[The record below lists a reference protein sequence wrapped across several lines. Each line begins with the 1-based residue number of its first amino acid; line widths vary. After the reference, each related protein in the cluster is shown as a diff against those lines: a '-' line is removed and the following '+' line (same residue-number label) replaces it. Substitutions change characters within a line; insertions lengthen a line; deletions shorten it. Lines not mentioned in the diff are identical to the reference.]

1 MGEVIWSFSSSSEN
15 GLNDVRLVMS
25 SVVLV
30 LLLGLSWGLP
40 SGPVTGEET
49 WGFSMM
55 MAGIKRRADER
66 SYERI
71 GAEATCASDLRMSL
85 SLFFLTSPSTKPA
98 FSGHFS
104 CHSAASAQHLPEDAQ
119 NTFVFP
125 LHWVFRSMVHHL
137 LLARSHSRLCSTSP
151 QHHARLTAYPSSNH
165 L

>member
-1 MGEVIWSFSSSSEN
+1 
-15 GLNDVRLVMS
+15 MS
-25 SVVLV
+25 SVVLA

-85 SLFFLTSPSTKPA
+85 SFASNSP
-98 FSGHFS
+98 H
-104 CHSAASAQHLPEDAQ
+104 
-119 NTFVFP
+119 
-125 LHWVFRSMVHHL
+125 
-137 LLARSHSRLCSTSP
+137 
-151 QHHARLTAYPSSNH
+151 PSSQIAIRTRQCQ
-165 L
+165 LEFTCR